1 MNDRDPADSVVR
13 REVPP
18 PTETPPGESGL
29 SDGSGGTS
37 EQTRAEEGSST
48 SEKVSFSSR
57 AADALDLEVELVFGV
72 TRAVGTPSDASME
85 QLRNSL
91 SNYGYDVSTVKISDL
106 LMDSLQAG
114 ENWPDGPDEHERV
127 TLLIDEGNRLNRE
140 AKREDELA
148 VRAITE
154 IRGRRSESRESLK
167 SSQSDPSELVVT
179 PTEGHGGE
187 SQSVDPKLGQ
197 DQVEETK
204 EQSAQPARS
213 DRRRAYIIDSLKRP
227 KEVTLLREVYG
238 DHFILFGLQA
248 SAPVREDVLVSKL
261 VTDGVRN
268 EDAKKRAKELID
280 RDNHEQVD
288 REVGPDGKTLNY
300 GQDMLVTFPMADVF
314 INAEATDEASRQ
326 VRRAVQLLFGDPEAS
341 GPDLGELGLHLASQ
355 AAARST
361 ELGLRVGAVII
372 NDAGDV
378 LAIGTNR
385 HPIEDASPE
394 FDAGALDI
402 RQLVRATIAGLVGG
416 EVLEGTKKAEFE
428 TDPDK
433 FVRGLLQDVLA
444 DSDLKGLTEYQRAV
458 HAEMD
463 ALISAARQRVELAGA
478 TVYVTNY
485 PCHGCAK
492 HLIALGLKVVY
503 LEPYAKGKAQS
514 MYGDATLSFVPFTGV
529 APRRYEAWF
538 VTGRAADRKDKSG
551 RRIHWGSEKKVEATP
566 NVTTQISMESKH
578 WREKFAIGG

>member
-1 MNDRDPADSVVR
+1 M
-13 REVPP
+13 
-18 PTETPPGESGL
+18 
-29 SDGSGGTS
+29 
-37 EQTRAEEGSST
+37 
-48 SEKVSFSSR
+48 
-57 AADALDLEVELVFGV
+57 
-72 TRAVGTPSDASME
+72 
-85 QLRNSL
+85 
-91 SNYGYDVSTVKISDL
+91 
-106 LMDSLQAG
+106 
-114 ENWPDGPDEHERV
+114 
-127 TLLIDEGNRLNRE
+127 
-140 AKREDELA
+140 
-148 VRAITE
+148 
-154 IRGRRSESRESLK
+154 
-167 SSQSDPSELVVT
+167 
-179 PTEGHGGE
+179 
-187 SQSVDPKLGQ
+187 
-197 DQVEETK
+197 
-204 EQSAQPARS
+204 
-213 DRRRAYIIDSLKRP
+213 
-227 KEVTLLREVYG
+227 
-238 DHFILFGLQA
+238 
-248 SAPVREDVLVSKL
+248 SKL

-268 EDAKKRAKELID
+268 EDAKERAQNLID

-288 REVGPDGKTLNY
+288 REVGSDGKTLNY

-326 VRRAVQLLFGDPEAS
+326 VRRAVQLLFGDPEAT
-341 GPDLGELGLHLASQ
+341 GPDLCELGLHLASQ
-355 AAARST
+355 AAGRST

-372 NDAGDV
+372 NDVGDV

-385 HPIEDASPE
+385 HPIEDVSPE

-402 RQLVRATIAGLVGG
+402 RQLVRATIAGLAGG
-416 EVLEGTKKAEFE
+416 DLLEETKKAEFE
-428 TDPDK
+428 SDPDK

-463 ALISAARQRVELAGA
+463 ALISAARQRVALAGA

-538 VTGRAADRKDKSG
+538 VAGRAVDRKDKAG
-551 RRIHWGSEKKVEATP
+551 RRIHWGSKKKAEATP

-578 WREKFAIGG
+578 WREKYAIGG